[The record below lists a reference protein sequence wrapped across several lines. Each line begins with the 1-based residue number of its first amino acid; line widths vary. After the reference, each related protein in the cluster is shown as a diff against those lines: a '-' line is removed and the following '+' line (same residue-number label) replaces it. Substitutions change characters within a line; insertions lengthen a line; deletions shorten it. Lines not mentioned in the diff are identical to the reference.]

1 MRSRSKHEA
10 SVHFRP
16 LKSESRKRLSD
27 RQVRSGLDSNLTTQ
41 CDVPFTPMLS
51 IHKTNQPP
59 PTATPCRRH
68 HLNRE
73 LPDRV
78 MQPTPPLSLSSSLAA
93 APRFR
98 FSLFPDP
105 KSPKS
110 SVHNFR
116 GKNIPASFFLSFFL
130 LQIGTPEVKRD
141 SGTEFQIPF
150 SPQSVLGRR
159 LVRRRSPT
167 LSVTNERVQTDDSL
181 YTYYDVRHNARQ
193 TFFLLL
199 AAAAYDSHNKS
210 SHTG

>member
-78 MQPTPPLSLSSSLAA
+78 MQPTPPLSLYSSLAA

-116 GKNIPASFFLSFFL
+116 GKKHTGLFLSFFL
-130 LQIGTPEVKRD
+130 FTANRNSGGKERLWHRVPDTLFSSIGPRTP
-141 SGTEFQIPF
+141 S
-150 SPQSVLGRR
+150 
-159 LVRRRSPT
+159 SPT
-167 LSVTNERVQTDDSL
+167 P
-181 YTYYDVRHNARQ
+181 
-193 TFFLLL
+193 
-199 AAAAYDSHNKS
+199 
-210 SHTG
+210 

>member
-78 MQPTPPLSLSSSLAA
+78 MQPTPPLSLLLTCCCSSF
-93 APRFR
+93 PI
-98 FSLFPDP
+98 FSLPRP
-105 KSPKS
+105 QKSQVQCPQFSWEKAY
-110 SVHNFR
+110 R
-116 GKNIPASFFLSFFL
+116 PLSFFLSFYC
-130 LQIGTPEVKRD
+130 K
-141 SGTEFQIPF
+141 
-150 SPQSVLGRR
+150 
-159 LVRRRSPT
+159 
-167 LSVTNERVQTDDSL
+167 
-181 YTYYDVRHNARQ
+181 
-193 TFFLLL
+193 
-199 AAAAYDSHNKS
+199 
-210 SHTG
+210 